1 MFSLTIESHHSLK
14 RYLVSRIEC
23 ILMPGIYQRVH
34 FMTGQRVI
42 EHCIAFMLAFFLPG
56 QTINVELL

>member
-1 MFSLTIESHHSLK
+1 MHLD
-14 RYLVSRIEC
+14 
-23 ILMPGIYQRVH
+23 LMPGIYQRVH
-34 FMTGQRVI
+34 FMTDQKVI